1 MAKKKTVG
9 HPKTFESGDEV
20 LNLFTE
26 FCEELYCNDQSIY
39 VPTKTDFCLW
49 LKNEKGFS
57 CDRRTLYNTLNLY
70 FPDIKK
76 EFDEIR
82 GDTLVNGA
90 MRGKYQPTMT
100 IFALKNWC
108 AWTDK
113 TEATVDSKVQVEMS
127 GELEEWSE

>member
-1 MAKKKTVG
+1 MAKKKTPG
-9 HPKTFESGDEV
+9 RPKTFKSGDEV

-26 FCEELYCNDQSIY
+26 FCEELYSDDQSIY
-39 VPTKTDFCLW
+39 VPSKTDFCLW
-49 LKNEKGFS
+49 LKNEKNFS
-57 CDRRTLYNTLNLY
+57 CDRKTLYTTLSKY

-76 EFDEIR
+76 EFDEMR

-108 AWTDK
+108 GWADRPEEKEENGITVTLSD
-113 TEATVDSKVQVEMS
+113 EAK
-127 GELEEWSE
+127 ELAE